1 MAVLSVSKSRETISQ
16 LRDDYLALRQSIFD
30 LVNLDLAEALDL

>member
-1 MAVLSVSKSRETISQ
+1 MAVLPVSKSRETISQ
-16 LRDDYLALRQSIFD
+16 LRDDYLALGQSIFD